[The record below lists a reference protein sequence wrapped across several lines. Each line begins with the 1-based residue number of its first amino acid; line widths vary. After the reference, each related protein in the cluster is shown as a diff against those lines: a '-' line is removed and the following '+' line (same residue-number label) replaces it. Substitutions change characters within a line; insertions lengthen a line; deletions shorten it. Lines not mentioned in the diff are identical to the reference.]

1 MNGTE
6 KDDCQQECEQ
16 CESDFFHREAPF
28 IFRLLYVND
37 SSFFECCDKSHNSR
51 ISQAETVSVY
61 KYVRSSDDKTYDEKG
76 DSEYQSNDTPG
87 QL

>member
-1 MNGTE
+1 MNET
-6 KDDCQQECEQ
+6 KDIELVKSVKE
-16 CESDFFHREAPF
+16 HGVLI